1 LKRSN
6 CSLYRRYTPQPPLGA
21 FVACLW
27 YSEGLQGTHERER
40 LLPNGES
47 GIVFDLREGSSQPR
61 PNSDCFDG
69 LCDQASYF
77 DAVFCGARTD
87 SFLLDT
93 SKQERVIGIQFRPGG
108 AYPFLGMPASEAANA
123 TYSLADLW
131 PRETPLIR
139 EALLEA
145 PTVDAKFA
153 VLEAALLARFRP
165 ESISHPAVAYAVNH
179 LGGRFQNIRVGDV
192 ADRAGLSSRRLIDL
206 FREQTGLTPKA
217 FHRVRRF
224 QHVLQALRARSV
236 ENWAALASY
245 TGYFDQA
252 HFIHDFRRFSGM
264 TPGEYLI
271 AATPH
276 LNHVPLK

>member
-1 LKRSN
+1 MQ
-6 CSLYRRYTPQPPLGA
+6 YHRYTPPPPLAA
-21 FVACLW
+21 FVDCLW

-47 GIVFDLREGSSQPR
+47 GIVFDLREGFRRR
-61 PNSDCFDG
+61 PMPVIDEP
-69 LCDQASYF
+69 CDPGTYF

-93 SKQERVIGIQFRPGG
+93 SEQERVIGIQFRPGG

-153 VLEAALLARFRP
+153 VLEAALLARFLP
-165 ESISHPAVAYAVNH
+165 ESISHPAVAFAVSR
-179 LGGRFQNIRVGDV
+179 LGRRLQNIRVGYV
-192 ADRAGLSSRRLIDL
+192 ADHAGLSSRRLVDL

-224 QHVLQALRARSV
+224 QHVLQALRARSI
-236 ENWAALASY
+236 ENWAALAVD

-264 TPGEYLI
+264 TPGEYMQL
-271 AATPH
+271 ATPH

>member
-1 LKRSN
+1 M
-6 CSLYRRYTPQPPLGA
+6 LYRRYTPPPPLAA

-47 GIVFDLREGSSQPR
+47 GIVFDLRDGSRRR
-61 PNSDCFDG
+61 PIPVVDEH
-69 LCDQASYF
+69 CDQASYF

-93 SKQERVIGIQFRPGG
+93 SEQERAIGIQFRPGG
-108 AYPFLGMPASEAANA
+108 AFPFLGMPASEAANA
-123 TYSLADLW
+123 TYSLEDLW
-131 PRETPLIR
+131 PRDARLLR
-139 EALLEA
+139 EALLAA
-145 PTVDAKFA
+145 PSIHATFA
-153 VLEAALLARFRP
+153 VLENALRARFRV
-165 ESISHPAVAYAVNH
+165 ESVLHPAVAFAINR
-179 LGGRFQNIRVGDV
+179 LGSRSLSTRVSDV

-206 FREQTGLTPKA
+206 FHEQTGLTPKA

-236 ENWAALASY
+236 ENCAALAAD
-245 TGYFDQA
+245 TGYFDQS
-252 HFIHDFRRFSGM
+252 HFIHDFRRFSGL
-264 TPGEYLI
+264 TPGEYLTL
-271 AATPH
+271 ATPH